1 MLREINRIEQRIRI
15 EQATDVYPNSR
26 NRDDFDKEMVIDNM
40 NLPDLDANSTADSE
54 ETVEMVEFD
63 SNNASS
69 IDLLADETP
78 KGGYSL
84 QKRLSVLHCHLA
96 TLEKHRDEQTR
107 EREIVFQ
114 RNETVVQRCL
124 SVLSGAR
131 SKLEHYLKAVLR
143 VLVWIVALNV
153 ERLRSRF
160 GRLHRTESPASPR
173 IPRSSL
179 H

>member
-1 MLREINRIEQRIRI
+1 
-15 EQATDVYPNSR
+15 
-26 NRDDFDKEMVIDNM
+26 MVIDNM

-124 SVLSGAR
+124 SILSGAR
-131 SKLEHYLKAVLR
+131 SKLEHYLKGVLR